1 MKNLL
6 SKLFSKED
14 KSKEESKVP
23 EIELGRKFD
32 IYIHVLTGEV
42 IKEEIVKIGRTKI
55 YRHLLKEKD
64 LKKGNFVMLDGI
76 KGIFKIEGKYELGH
90 SAKYRL
96 ELIRENLPKDYG
108 GPIEMINSYSTTYQ
122 DDSFKI
128 MP

>member
-6 SKLFSKED
+6 SKIFNKED
-14 KSKEESKVP
+14 KSEENGKSP

-42 IKEEIVKIGRTKI
+42 IKNEIVNIGGAKI
-55 YRHLLKEKD
+55 YQHLLKEKD

-90 SAKYRL
+90 SAQYKL

-108 GPIEMINSYSTTYQ
+108 GPIEMINNYSTTCQ